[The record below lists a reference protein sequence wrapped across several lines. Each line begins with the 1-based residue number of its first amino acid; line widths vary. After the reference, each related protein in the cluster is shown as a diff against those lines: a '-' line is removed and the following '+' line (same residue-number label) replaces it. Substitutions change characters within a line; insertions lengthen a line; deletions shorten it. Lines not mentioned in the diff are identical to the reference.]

1 MPLVSLR
8 EVCAAAEKGRYAVGA
23 FGVQNLETIQGV
35 IEAAIEERS
44 PAILLV
50 SEGAIKYGGLRPLAE
65 IIKALA
71 EQAPVPIVAHLDH
84 GPSFEV
90 ATHCIMAG
98 FKSVMVDASHYDYDK
113 NVAIT
118 RQVVAMA
125 HAVGATVEGE
135 IGRIGGV
142 EENIVVSEAEA
153 AMTEPEEA
161 ARFVQDTGVDAVAV
175 AIGNAHGLYKGEP
188 KLDIPRMGRIYEAVK
203 RVAPDCFL
211 VLHGG
216 SGTPDH
222 MIKDAIA
229 AGVSKINIGTELKL
243 AFVEGIRET
252 LEKKPGVDD
261 PRHLVGPARQKVK
274 EVTKA
279 KMRLFGSSGRV

>member
-1 MPLVSLR
+1 
-8 EVCAAAEKGRYAVGA
+8 VGA
-23 FGVQNLETIQGV
+23 FGVQNLETVQAV
-35 IEAAIEERS
+35 IEAAVEERS
-44 PAILLV
+44 PAILIV
-50 SEGAIKYGGLRPLAE
+50 SEGAIKYAGLQP
-65 IIKALA
+65 ITDVIKALA

-84 GPSFEV
+84 GPSFDM
-90 ATHCIMAG
+90 ATQCVVAG
-98 FKSVMVDASHYDYDK
+98 FKSVMVDASHYDWEK

-118 RQVVAMA
+118 KQVVAMA

-135 IGRIGGV
+135 IGKIGGV

-153 AMTEPEEA
+153 TMTEPEEA
-161 ARFVQDTGVDAVAV
+161 ARFAQETGIDAVAV

-188 KLDIPRMGRIYEAVK
+188 KLDIPRMKRIHDAVK
-203 RVAPDCFL
+203 AVVPDCFL

-243 AFVEGIRET
+243 AFVEGVKET
-252 LEKKPGVDD
+252 LVKKPGVDD
-261 PRHLVGPARQKVK
+261 PRHLIGPARQKVK
-274 EVTKA
+274 EVTKE
-279 KMRLFGSSGRV
+279 KMRLFGSSGRI